1 MHLCRFYTRIMKRQI
16 LLLTLILFSFCKFSF
31 SQSFM
36 VTDPKLEFDGYKL
49 SITYDLVTKQNSDIF
64 YVWVEIKNQA
74 GNPIRAYS
82 FKGEIGDSIKPGT
95 NKRIEWVP
103 EEDAIYLD
111 EDISVE
117 MKSERYEWTFNKG
130 SALFSSVLVPGL
142 GLTKIKNGKPYW
154 LAAIPAYGA
163 LAGGLVVNSSY
174 VKTYNLYIDENDPVE
189 RGDLWDKSLKQKNIA
204 LGLIGTA
211 AVIWIADLVWVA
223 STPNKYRPMKHP
235 KFSLYSAPLNG
246 QNVTFLSF
254 KVDF

>member
-1 MHLCRFYTRIMKRQI
+1 MKIQKF
-16 LLLTLILFSFCKFSF
+16 LPALILSSISAFSF

-49 SITYDLVTKQNSDIF
+49 SITYDLVTKENSDIF

-95 NKRIEWVP
+95 NKRIEWIP

-117 MKSERYEWTFNKG
+117 MKSERYEWTFKKG

-163 LAGGLVVNSSY
+163 LAGGLVIHSSY
-174 VKTYNLYIDENDPVE
+174 VKTFDAYRSEVDPVE
-189 RGDLWDKSLKQKNIA
+189 RGDLWDKSIKEKNLSI
-204 LGLIGTA
+204 GLIGAA
-211 AVIWIADLVWVA
+211 AVIWVADLVWVA
-223 STPNKYRPMKHP
+223 STPNKYRPLKHP
-235 KFSLYSAPLNG
+235 KLYLNCVPLNG
-246 QNVTFLSF
+246 QNATLLTL

>member
-1 MHLCRFYTRIMKRQI
+1 MKRQKI
-16 LLLTLILFSFCKFSF
+16 LLALILFSFCAFSF

-49 SITYDLVTKQNSDIF
+49 SITYDLVTKTNSDIF

-82 FKGEIGDSIKPGT
+82 FKGEIGDSIKPGI

-103 EEDAIYLD
+103 EEDAVYLD

-117 MKSERYEWTFNKG
+117 MKSERYEWTFKKG
-130 SALFSSVLVPGL
+130 SAVFSSLIVPGL

-163 LAGGLVVNSSY
+163 LAGGLVVHSSY
-174 VKTYNLYIDENDPVE
+174 VKTYDLYKSETDPVE
-189 RGDLWDKSLKQKNIA
+189 RGDLWDKSLKQKN
-204 LGLIGTA
+204 LSYGLIGTA
-211 AVIWIADLVWVA
+211 AVIWIADLIWVA
-223 STPNKYRPMKHP
+223 ATPNSYRPMKHP
-235 KFSLYSAPLNG
+235 TFSLNTVPVNG
-246 QNVTFLSF
+246 NRAALLSL
-254 KVDF
+254 KVVF

>member
-1 MHLCRFYTRIMKRQI
+1 
-16 LLLTLILFSFCKFSF
+16 
-31 SQSFM
+31 M

-49 SITYDLVTKQNSDIF
+49 SITYDLVTKENSDIF

-95 NKRIEWVP
+95 NKRIEWIP

-117 MKSERYEWTFNKG
+117 MKSERYEWTFKKG

-163 LAGGLVVNSSY
+163 LAGGLVIHSSY
-174 VKTYNLYIDENDPVE
+174 VKTFDAYRSEVDPVE
-189 RGDLWDKSLKQKNIA
+189 RGDLWDKSIKEKNLSI
-204 LGLIGTA
+204 GLIGAA
-211 AVIWIADLVWVA
+211 AVIWVADLVWVA
-223 STPNKYRPMKHP
+223 STPNKYRPLKHP
-235 KFSLYSAPLNG
+235 KLYLNCVPLNG
-246 QNVTFLSF
+246 QNATLLTL

>member
-1 MHLCRFYTRIMKRQI
+1 MKRQI
-16 LLLTLILFSFCKFSF
+16 LLLTLFLFFTCTFSF

-49 SITYDLVTKQNSDIF
+49 SITYDLVTKENSDIF

-82 FKGEIGDSIKPGT
+82 FKGEIGDSIKPGS

-117 MKSERYEWTFNKG
+117 MKSERYEWKFNKG

-142 GLTKIKNGKPYW
+142 GLTKIKNGKPFW

-163 LAGGLVVNSSY
+163 LAGGVAVNSSY
-174 VKTYNLYIDENDPVE
+174 VKTYDQYKAESDPVE
-189 RGDLWDKSLKQKNIA
+189 RGDLLNKAQSQKN
-204 LGLIGTA
+204 LSVSLIGTA
-211 AVIWIADLVWVA
+211 VVIWVADLIWVA
-223 STPNKYRPMKHP
+223 ATPNDYKPLRHP
-235 KFSLYSAPLNG
+235 KLSLNSVPLSG
-246 QNVTFLSF
+246 SRAALLSF